1 MKGHMIKIYMSA
13 LLFALGTALPLGAT
27 ERVTMTVSPTQS
39 FAPSDMV
46 VRVHVAPDSAN
57 RALVIVADSADYYR
71 SSVVQIDGESGPRM
85 IVLELR
91 SVPGGDYQIRAAV
104 VDAAGRERG
113 FVRKEAI
120 VLGGVGGQ

>member
-1 MKGHMIKIYMSA
+1 MIRIY
-13 LLFALGTALPLGAT
+13 LCGLVFALGTASPLGAA

-46 VRVHVAPDSAN
+46 VRVHVAPDAAN
-57 RALVIVADSADYYR
+57 RAVVIVADSGEYYR
-71 SSVVQIDGESGPRM
+71 SSVVQLDGESGSRM

-91 SVPGGDYQIRAAV
+91 SVPVGDYLIRAAV
-104 VDAAGRERG
+104 VDGAGHELA

-120 VLGGVGGQ
+120 VLGGAGGH

>member
-1 MKGHMIKIYMSA
+1 
-13 LLFALGTALPLGAT
+13 
-27 ERVTMTVSPTQS
+27 MTVSPSQS

-46 VRVHVAPDSAN
+46 VRVHVAPDAAN

-71 SSVVQIDGESGPRM
+71 RSVVQIDGESGPRI

-104 VDAAGRERG
+104 MDGAGHELG
-113 FVRKEAI
+113 SVRKEAI
-120 VLGGVGGQ
+120 VLGGAGGQ